1 MGDFERE
8 MDFPAHP
15 EARLPIPFKPQEP
28 RDRQSKATAVI
39 DHAKRV
45 HDWPTLVTAVDAMI
59 EDQTKCVR
67 WWDENVTPNKG
78 GDRHRGEKR
87 GSALFVSEAQEL
99 TGITQQQVSK
109 WRRRLKDPEK
119 YRAMLYGAAYAKAMA
134 ETNTIATK
142 WTGDPENYT
151 PSEYIEAARSVMGGI
166 DLDPASNMLAQE
178 TVKAAEWY
186 DESENGLLQDWQG
199 RVFLNPP
206 YAHPTVAHFIDKLC
220 DHVQARDVGAAVLLT
235 NNNTDTKC
243 WHRAASLASAVC
255 FTLGRI
261 NFYKVDG
268 TRTQPTNGQT
278 FFYFGGDVELFAKVF
293 GDHGLIMEG
302 RIGEHREGTA

>member
-1 MGDFERE
+1 MAEV
-8 MDFPAHP
+8 PATSQR
-15 EARLPIPFKPQEP
+15 AGAVANFKPQEAKVQ
-28 RDRQSKATAVI
+28 DAKADAVI
-39 DHAKRV
+39 SYAKKVR
-45 HDWPTLVTAVDAMI
+45 DWPTLVAAIDAKL
-59 EDQTKCVR
+59 EDQTEFVR
-67 WWDENVTPNKG
+67 WWKESVREKGERSNVADP
-78 GDRHRGEKR
+78 RHLTVDQ
-87 GSALFVSEAQEL
+87 ATEL
-99 TGITQQQVSK
+99 TGITKQQVSK

-119 YRAMLYGAAYAKAMA
+119 YRAMLYGAAYVKAMA
-134 ETNTIATK
+134 ETDKNIALK

-151 PSEYIEAARSVMGGI
+151 PSKYIEAARSVMGGI